1 MKFVSVILD
10 IPTQALD
17 APYAYAIPSEAE
29 APVEDAS
36 EYSVQVGCAVLVP
49 LGARRAV
56 GFVVGLK
63 ECEPEELGID
73 PARVKPI
80 IRAVSRPYFD
90 EEGAAC
96 AQWLSERYIAP
107 LSSCVRLFTPP
118 GGVPRIVRT
127 AHGGWRLEAPAV
139 GEVDDRW
146 VVPGPELDA
155 FEPRKNAVKQQA
167 IIDALRMGEMRVAE
181 LSAQLGSISSTLKSL
196 EAKGVLS
203 IEARRR
209 FCAERGVADKDVGCF
224 FITPCAAK
232 MTAIRKP
239 LGHEKSAVDG
249 AISFLEVYGLLSGQ
263 IKKAVK
269 PEDAPSPRATSFGIG
284 WARTGGEAGAVQQEE
299 SLAVDGIDNVI
310 RVLEEIEDNRL
321 PGLRFFEG
329 MACFGGCIGGPLSFE
344 NPFIAR
350 NRIRKLVLSLPK
362 VRPQDVV
369 SPEEI
374 SGMADE
380 IFCDKPLEPVK
391 VMQLGKDVREAL
403 HNMERVE
410 ELSKKLPGLDCGSC
424 GSPSCQALAED
435 IVLGYASEMDCLVLL
450 KERLRQMAHQMVE
463 MSETTRK

>member
-1 MKFVSVILD
+1 MDRYYHSVTLDKDKCVGCTNCLKRCPTEAIRVRGGRAHIIDERCIDCGECIRVCEHHAKIANTNPLSAINGFPYKIALPAPSLYGQFKNLRSISDVIEGLKMMGFDAVYEVARGADIVSV
-10 IPTQALD
+10 
-17 APYAYAIPSEAE
+17 
-29 APVEDAS
+29 
-36 EYSVQVGCAVLVP
+36 AVMERIKEPDCPRP
-49 LGARRAV
+49 L
-56 GFVVGLK
+56 
-63 ECEPEELGID
+63 I
-73 PARVKPI
+73 
-80 IRAVSRPYFD
+80 S
-90 EEGAAC
+90 
-96 AQWLSERYIAP
+96 
-107 LSSCVRLFTPP
+107 SSCPAVVRLIQTRF
-118 GGVPRIVRT
+118 
-127 AHGGWRLEAPAV
+127 
-139 GEVDDRW
+139 
-146 VVPGPELDA
+146 PELIDNIVDVRSPMEVA
-155 FEPRKNAVKQQA
+155 ASQA
-167 IIDALRMGEMRVAE
+167 RSEFARE
-181 LSAQLGSISSTLKSL
+181 
-196 EAKGVLS
+196 KGV
-203 IEARRR
+203 
-209 FCAERGVADKDVGCF
+209 DPKDVGCF

-435 IVLGYASEMDCLVLL
+435 IVLGYATEMDCLVLL

>member
-1 MKFVSVILD
+1 MRGGRAHIIDERCIDCGECIRVCEHHAKIANTNPLSAINGFPYKIALPAPSLYGQFKNLRSISDVIEGLKMMGFDAVYEVARGADIVSV
-10 IPTQALD
+10 
-17 APYAYAIPSEAE
+17 
-29 APVEDAS
+29 
-36 EYSVQVGCAVLVP
+36 AVMERMKEPDCPRP
-49 LGARRAV
+49 L
-56 GFVVGLK
+56 
-63 ECEPEELGID
+63 I
-73 PARVKPI
+73 
-80 IRAVSRPYFD
+80 S
-90 EEGAAC
+90 
-96 AQWLSERYIAP
+96 
-107 LSSCVRLFTPP
+107 SSCPAVVRLIQTRF
-118 GGVPRIVRT
+118 
-127 AHGGWRLEAPAV
+127 
-139 GEVDDRW
+139 
-146 VVPGPELDA
+146 PELIDNIVDVRSPMEVA
-155 FEPRKNAVKQQA
+155 ASQA
-167 IIDALRMGEMRVAE
+167 RSEFARE
-181 LSAQLGSISSTLKSL
+181 
-196 EAKGVLS
+196 KGV
-203 IEARRR
+203 
-209 FCAERGVADKDVGCF
+209 DPKDVGCF

-369 SPEEI
+369 SPEEV

-435 IVLGYASEMDCLVLL
+435 IVLGYATEMDCLVLL

>member
-1 MKFVSVILD
+1 MDRYYHSVTLDKDKCVGCTNCLKRCPTEAIRVRGGRAHIIDERCIDCGECIRVCEHHAKIANTNPLSAINGFPYKIALPAPSLYGQFKNLRSISDVIEGLKMMGFDAVYEVARGADIVSV
-10 IPTQALD
+10 
-17 APYAYAIPSEAE
+17 
-29 APVEDAS
+29 
-36 EYSVQVGCAVLVP
+36 AVMERMKEPDCPRP
-49 LGARRAV
+49 L
-56 GFVVGLK
+56 
-63 ECEPEELGID
+63 I
-73 PARVKPI
+73 
-80 IRAVSRPYFD
+80 S
-90 EEGAAC
+90 
-96 AQWLSERYIAP
+96 
-107 LSSCVRLFTPP
+107 SSCPAVVRLIQTRF
-118 GGVPRIVRT
+118 
-127 AHGGWRLEAPAV
+127 
-139 GEVDDRW
+139 
-146 VVPGPELDA
+146 PELIDNIVDVRSPMEVA
-155 FEPRKNAVKQQA
+155 ASQA
-167 IIDALRMGEMRVAE
+167 RSEFARE
-181 LSAQLGSISSTLKSL
+181 
-196 EAKGVLS
+196 KGV
-203 IEARRR
+203 
-209 FCAERGVADKDVGCF
+209 DPKDVGCF